1 VPALCRD
8 CLAVLSAPPPSPA
21 GCPTCESKRILRHPE
36 LFDLTIAH
44 IDCDAFYASVEKR
57 DRPELAAKPVIVGGG
72 VRGVVTAACYVAR
85 IYGVRS
91 AMPMFKALKACP
103 DAVVIRPNFEKYV
116 AVGRQI
122 RAMMA
127 TLTPLLQP
135 LSIDEAVLDLAGTE
149 ALHGAA
155 PAVVLARFARQ
166 VEQAVG
172 VTVSVGLAPNRL
184 LAKIAAGRDKPR
196 GFAVIG
202 AAEARSL
209 LASEPVR
216 LLPGVGPALA
226 RRLAGQGITL
236 LGHLQALSE
245 RDAVRRLGDDG
256 PSLVRRARGEDA
268 RRVDPGRETKSIS
281 AETTFNSDLTE
292 LADLSAQLW
301 RLSEKLARR
310 LKENDLSAGG
320 VVLKLKT
327 TDFAIRTRAGRLPSP
342 TVLPDR
348 LFEAA
353 HALLL
358 REATGTPFRLIGI
371 GANPLLPLGEADRGD
386 LADVVTPRRA
396 AAQAAIDAL
405 RHRFGQ
411 AAMGAAAFPQPPG
424 SSARGQAPPSK
435 GAGVVPAAVSSAFGR
450 SRGDRDLAGLGL
462 VAGAGRADLGF
473 LGRVA

>member
-1 VPALCRD
+1 MPALCRD
-8 CLAVLSAPPPSPA
+8 CLAVLSPPPPSPV
-21 GCPTCESKRILRHPE
+21 GCPACEGKRILRHPE

-127 TLTPLLQP
+127 TLTPLVQP

-149 ALHGAA
+149 ALHGAP

-166 VEQAVG
+166 VEQTVG

-209 LASEPVR
+209 LAPEPVR
-216 LLPGVGPALA
+216 LLPGVGPTLA

-292 LADLSAQLW
+292 VADLSAPLW

-358 REATGTPFRLIGI
+358 REATGTAFRLIGI

-386 LADVVTPRRA
+386 LADVETPRRA

-411 AAMGAAAFPQPPG
+411 AAISRGRGWMPPPPTNP
-424 SSARGQAPPSK
+424 AGQAP
-435 GAGVVPAAVSSAFGR
+435 
-450 SRGDRDLAGLGL
+450 
-462 VAGAGRADLGF
+462 AGRPLPQKEPE
-473 LGRVA
+473 